1 MRAHL
6 TLILN
11 KNFFNQKIKKQL
23 EIQLNDGT
31 LVTKY
36 KKMKYWKDSH
46 MVKIEAEIDPN
57 GKLTEQKWKA
67 MFTKFA
73 NIDSLTKDEDSMEIA
88 CYSKLFE
95 PEDIFAVLYIPNSII
110 E

>member
-1 MRAHL
+1 
-6 TLILN
+6 
-11 KNFFNQKIKKQL
+11 
-23 EIQLNDGT
+23 
-31 LVTKY
+31 
-36 KKMKYWKDSH
+36 
-46 MVKIEAEIDPN
+46 
-57 GKLTEQKWKA
+57 

-73 NIDSLTKDEDSMEIA
+73 NIDSLTKDADSMEIA

>member
-6 TLILN
+6 TLILS
-11 KNFFNQKIKKQL
+11 KKFFNQKIKKRL
-23 EIQLNDGT
+23 EIQLSNRT

-46 MVKIEAEIDPN
+46 MVKIDVEIDPN
-57 GKLTEQKWKA
+57 GKLTEQEWKA

-73 NIDSLTKDEDSMEIA
+73 NIDSLMKDADSMEIA
-88 CYSKLFE
+88 CYSKLVE
-95 PEDIFAVLYIPNSII
+95 PEDIFAVLYVPNSII